1 MGRLPATVFF
11 TFELHRDNQHMIAYI
26 KGEITVKHPNYVVVE
41 AAGVGYHISITSSAY
56 ARLEKMESAKVLTWL
71 HVKEDAHT
79 LYGFADEAERLM
91 FTHLISVSGVGP
103 STAQQILSSAPTDSL
118 RDAIIAENEH
128 MLKGVKGIGAK
139 TAKRII
145 LDLKDRLLKE
155 GGQSIIPTT
164 VQTGNTLHQEALMG
178 LESLGI
184 PRPKAQRAL
193 SQAAKENPDAA
204 SPGDLI
210 KAALKLLSA

>member
-1 MGRLPATVFF
+1 
-11 TFELHRDNQHMIAYI
+11 MIARI
-26 KGEITVKHPNYVVVE
+26 KGEITVKHPSYVVVE
-41 AAGVGYHISITSSAY
+41 AAGVGYHISITASTY

-71 HVKEDAHT
+71 HVKEDSHT
-79 LYGFADEAERLM
+79 LSGFADEAERLM

-155 GGQSIIPTT
+155 GGQSIAPTA
-164 VQTGNTLHQEALMG
+164 VQTGNTLYQEALMG

-193 SQAAKENPDAA
+193 GQAAKENPDTA

>member
-1 MGRLPATVFF
+1 
-11 TFELHRDNQHMIAYI
+11 MIAYI
-26 KGEITVKHPNYVVVE
+26 KGEITVKHPSYVVVE
-41 AAGVGYHISITSSAY
+41 AAGVGYHISITASTY

-71 HVKEDAHT
+71 HVKEDSHT

-155 GGQSIIPTT
+155 GGQSIAPTA
-164 VQTGNTLHQEALMG
+164 VQTGNTLYQEALMG

-184 PRPKAQRAL
+184 PRPRAQRAL
-193 SQAAKENPDAA
+193 GQAAKENPDTA

>member
-1 MGRLPATVFF
+1 
-11 TFELHRDNQHMIAYI
+11 MIAYI
-26 KGEITVKHPNYVVVE
+26 KGEITVKHPSYVVVE
-41 AAGVGYHISITSSAY
+41 AAGVGYHISITASTY

-71 HVKEDAHT
+71 HVKEDSHT

-155 GGQSIIPTT
+155 GGQSIAPTA
-164 VQTGNTLHQEALMG
+164 VQTGNTLYQEALMG

-193 SQAAKENPDAA
+193 GQAAKGNPDTA

>member
-1 MGRLPATVFF
+1 
-11 TFELHRDNQHMIAYI
+11 MIAYI
-26 KGEITVKHPNYVVVE
+26 KGEITVKHPSYVVVE
-41 AAGVGYHISITSSAY
+41 AAGVGYHISITASTY

-71 HVKEDAHT
+71 HVKEDSHT

-155 GGQSIIPTT
+155 GGQSIAPTA
-164 VQTGNTLHQEALMG
+164 VQTGNTLYQEALMG

-193 SQAAKENPDAA
+193 GQAAKENPDTA

>member
-1 MGRLPATVFF
+1 
-11 TFELHRDNQHMIAYI
+11 MIAYI
-26 KGEITVKHPNYVVVE
+26 KGEITVKHPSYVVVE
-41 AAGVGYHISITSSAY
+41 AAGVGYHISITASTY
-56 ARLEKMESAKVLTWL
+56 ARLEKMESAKVLSWL
-71 HVKEDAHT
+71 HVKEDSHT

-155 GGQSIIPTT
+155 GGQSIAPTA
-164 VQTGNTLHQEALMG
+164 VQTGNTLYQEALMG

-193 SQAAKENPDAA
+193 GQAAKENPDTA

>member
-1 MGRLPATVFF
+1 
-11 TFELHRDNQHMIAYI
+11 MIAYI
-26 KGEITVKHPNYVVVE
+26 KGEITVKHPSYVVVE
-41 AAGVGYHISITSSAY
+41 AAGVGYHIYITASTY

-71 HVKEDAHT
+71 QVKEDSHT

-155 GGQSIIPTT
+155 GGQSIAPTA
-164 VQTGNTLHQEALMG
+164 VQTGNTLYQEALMG

-193 SQAAKENPDAA
+193 GQAAKENPDTA

>member
-1 MGRLPATVFF
+1 
-11 TFELHRDNQHMIAYI
+11 MIAYI
-26 KGEITVKHPNYVVVE
+26 KGEITVKHPSYVVVE
-41 AAGVGYHISITSSAY
+41 AAGVGYHISITASTY

-71 HVKEDAHT
+71 QVKEDSHT

-155 GGQSIIPTT
+155 GGQSIAPTA
-164 VQTGNTLHQEALMG
+164 VQTGNTLYQEALMG

-193 SQAAKENPDAA
+193 GQAAKENPDTA